1 MDRKSK
7 QNLVAALD
15 TFRAKMEEYCNYTMR
30 KAQYWSAFYWS
41 SRSALIVFGILTS
54 TDALNTIPLL
64 SSAKPFF
71 GLAVALITGFEVLC
85 KSETKYKGFY
95 TANDSVREL
104 KNAIAFLIPRPE
116 AITSVKI
123 ADFENRYAEIN
134 KRLQSFIV

>member
-1 MDRKSK
+1 MSNEPNQVGDRKSK

-64 SSAKPFF
+64 FRRS
-71 GLAVALITGFEVLC
+71 
-85 KSETKYKGFY
+85 
-95 TANDSVREL
+95 R
-104 KNAIAFLIPRPE
+104 FLDWQLP
-116 AITSVKI
+116 
-123 ADFENRYAEIN
+123 
-134 KRLQSFIV
+134 